1 MPNCDLDALFV
12 RTATSNGKAKETYY
26 DNTITGF
33 VCEVRNTGGKTYAL
47 RYTDSHGKQRQYT
60 IGAAKDISFA
70 QARAQAEKLRS
81 RIVLGEDIDQEKATK
96 RLTPTLEEFS
106 RDRLLPYLKGYKKA
120 WKADEAHLR
129 HHLLPLFGKQHLDQI
144 QSEDIVSH
152 LHSMKSAGYSPAH
165 SNRSVTLLRFIYN
178 RARQWKIPGSEQD
191 PTRGIKLLT
200 VNNARERF
208 LTAEE
213 TQRLIDVLNHSENTQ
228 LKYIV
233 PLLLLLACRKR
244 ELLDAQWQD
253 FDMDRRLWRIPM
265 TKNGRP
271 RHVPLSAKAIE
282 ILNQLPRWPGC
293 PYVVPNPLS
302 LKPFVTIYKTWNT
315 ARKEA
320 GMPELRMHD
329 LRHSAASFL
338 VNSNHSLY
346 VVQKILGHSQI
357 KTTARYSHLAPETL
371 LNAADAMASAAGMEV
386 VPVVTAPA
394 PTEPVP
400 AMSSSTTPNPGL
412 RLVGKSET
420 PAGEMEKAA

>member
-1 MPNCDLDALFV
+1 MIFL
-12 RTATSNGKAKETYY
+12 
-26 DNTITGF
+26 
-33 VCEVRNTGGKTYAL
+33 
-47 RYTDSHGKQRQYT
+47 
-60 IGAAKDISFA
+60 
-70 QARAQAEKLRS
+70 
-81 RIVLGEDIDQEKATK
+81 KATK
-96 RLTPTLEEFS
+96 KS
-106 RDRLLPYLKGYKKA
+106 
-120 WKADEAHLR
+120 WKVDDSYLR
-129 HHLLPLFGKQHLDQI
+129 HHVLPVFGKRYLDQI
-144 QSEDIVSH
+144 TTEEIVTH
-152 LHSMKSAGYSPAH
+152 LHQLRAKGICPAH

-178 RARQWKIPGSEQD
+178 RARQWKIPGSDND

-228 LKYIV
+228 LKFIV

-265 TKNGRP
+265 TKSGRP

-293 PYVVPNPLS
+293 PYVVPNPQT

-371 LNAADAMASAAGMEV
+371 LNAADAMASAAGMG
-386 VPVVTAPA
+386 VTPQPTMPSPA
-394 PTEPVP
+394 AVQAATVP
-400 AMSSSTTPNPGL
+400 AAATSASSPAL
-412 RLVGKSET
+412 RLVEKDTDEQELG
-420 PAGEMEKAA
+420 KAA